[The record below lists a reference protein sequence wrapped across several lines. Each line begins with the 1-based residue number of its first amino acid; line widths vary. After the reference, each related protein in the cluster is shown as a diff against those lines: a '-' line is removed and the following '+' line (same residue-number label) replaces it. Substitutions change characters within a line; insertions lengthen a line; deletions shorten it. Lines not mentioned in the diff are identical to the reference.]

1 MLAIRSQKNSL
12 ESFELEEEDVTR
24 LKQSIM
30 NLNGNFQ
37 KSRVLIYDYAR
48 TTFNILL
55 EFIESK
61 IVKSL

>member
-37 KSRVLIYDYAR
+37 KSRVPIYDYAR
-48 TTFNILL
+48 TTFNIPL

>member
-12 ESFELEEEDVTR
+12 EIFELEEEDVTR

-37 KSRVLIYDYAR
+37 KSRLAAV
-48 TTFNILL
+48 
-55 EFIESK
+55 SK
-61 IVKSL
+61 HFQTVPVHISGL